1 MIQMTKHQ
9 AQAVGDS
16 LKPCPFCGQRLD
28 VSIRGAG
35 EHAANPKARCTTGD
49 CWGSKL
55 PTLPL
60 DVPEFVAAW
69 NTRAPAPGQV
79 YADDIQWTAAEL
91 AEMDSRRAPLQ
102 FNTLPGIQ
110 N

>member
-1 MIQMTKHQ
+1 MQLTKHQ
-9 AQAVGDS
+9 AQAVADS

-28 VSIRGAG
+28 VSIRGPG
-35 EHAANPKARCTTGD
+35 EHAINPKARCTTED

-69 NTRAPAPGQV
+69 NTRAPL
-79 YADDIQWTAAEL
+79 I
-91 AEMDSRRAPLQ
+91 
-102 FNTLPGIQ
+102 
-110 N
+110 